1 MSLDFKGEETLLF
14 IEKCLEE
21 DVKDG
26 DHSSLASIP
35 QGTQGK
41 AKLIFKENGIAA
53 GLTLAQSIL
62 EHVDPAIQIDFK
74 LKDGDTVR
82 VGDIGFYVQGNV
94 HSILVAERLLLNC
107 MQRLSGIATTTKKV
121 VDMVSHTNTTILDTR
136 KTTPGL
142 RFLEKW
148 AVTVGGGAN
157 HRIGLY
163 DMIMLKD
170 NHNDYA
176 GGITKAVTATKK
188 YLQENN
194 MDLKIEVETRNLEE
208 VKEALAVGGV
218 DRIMLDNFEPAEIVE
233 ALQVIDGQCE
243 TEASGGITMAN
254 VVSYAETGVDFIS
267 IGALTHSVK
276 SLDIS
281 LKEY

>member
-1 MSLDFKGEETLLF
+1 MKLDFKGPQTLQF
-14 IEKCLEE
+14 IKDSLDE

-53 GLTLAQSIL
+53 GIELAQSIL
-62 EHVDPAIQIDFK
+62 HHVDPELK
-74 LKDGDTVR
+74 LDIKINDGQEVK
-82 VGDIGFYVQGNV
+82 VGDIGFYVQGSV
-94 HSILVAERLLLNC
+94 HSILVSERLLLNC
-107 MQRLSGIATTTKKV
+107 MQRLSGIATTTKRI
-121 VDMVSHTNTTILDTR
+121 VDMVKHTNTTILDTR

-148 AVTVGGGAN
+148 AVLVGGGAN

-176 GGITKAVTATKK
+176 GGITKAVKATHQ
-188 YLQENN
+188 YLKEHNL
-194 MDLKIEVETRNLEE
+194 DLKIEVETRNLDE
-208 VKEALAVGGV
+208 VRETLAVGGV
-218 DRIMLDNFEPAEIVE
+218 DRIMLDNFEPHTIVE
-233 ALQVIDGQCE
+233 AIKIIDGQCE
-243 TEASGGITMAN
+243 TEASGGITQPMW
-254 VVSYAETGVDFIS
+254 
-267 IGALTHSVK
+267 
-276 SLDIS
+276 
-281 LKEY
+281 

>member
-1 MSLDFKGEETLLF
+1 MQIDFKGEETLQF
-14 IEKCLEE
+14 IKKSLEE

-35 QGTQGK
+35 KGTQGK
-41 AKLIFKENGIAA
+41 AKLLFKEDGIVA
-53 GLTLAQSIL
+53 GLELAHNIL
-62 EHVDPAIQIDFK
+62 HFVDPT
-74 LKDGDTVR
+74 LKVDMKMADGDTVKY
-82 VGDIGFYVQGNV
+82 GDIGFYVEGNV
-94 HSILVAERLLLNC
+94 HSILVSERLLLNC
-107 MQRLSGIATTTKKV
+107 MQRLSGVATTTKKI
-121 VDMVSHTNTTILDTR
+121 VDMISHTNTTILDTR

-170 NHNDYA
+170 NHIDYA
-176 GGITKAVTATKK
+176 GGITKAVKDTHA
-188 YLQENN
+188 YLKANN
-194 MDLKIEVETRNLEE
+194 LDLKIEVETRNLYE
-208 VKEALAVGGV
+208 VKETLKVGGV
-218 DRIMLDNFEPAEIVE
+218 DRIMLDNFSPAQIVE
-233 ALQVIDGQCE
+233 ALAVIDGQCE
-243 TEASGGITMAN
+243 TEASGGITVVN
-254 VVSYAETGVDFIS
+254 VVEYAETGVDFIS

-281 LKEY
+281 LKEV

>member
-1 MSLDFKGEETLLF
+1 MSLDFKGSETLQF
-14 IEKCLEE
+14 IQSSLEE

-53 GLTLAQSIL
+53 GLELAKSVL
-62 EHVDPAIQIDFK
+62 EHVDSNIQIDFK
-74 LKDGDTVR
+74 LRDGDPVR
-82 VGDIGFYVQGNV
+82 VGDIGFYVQGSV

-107 MQRLSGIATTTKKV
+107 MQRLSGIATTTRVV
-121 VDMVSHTNTTILDTR
+121 VDMVAHTNTTILDTR

-176 GGITKAVTATKK
+176 GGITQAVTATHA
-188 YLQENN
+188 YLKQKNL
-194 MDLKIEVETRNLEE
+194 DLKIEVETRNLDE
-208 VKEALAVGGV
+208 VKDALAVGGV
-218 DRIMLDNFEPAEIVE
+218 DRIMLDNFEPSEIVE
-233 ALQVIDGQCE
+233 ALKIIDGSCE
-243 TEASGGITMAN
+243 TEASGGINMSN

-267 IGALTHSVK
+267 MGALTHSVK